1 MRTHKTYFR
10 LLAVLLA
17 GIMLLLSGCAGS
29 EVNTA
34 QNSPDYVESEDFQN
48 FLDPLSA
55 FAKAPNGYYFL
66 NGLLLYFFDPQAE
79 KAYVACSNPNCDHTT
94 SECMAFFNI
103 FQFYPFQLAYYQNT
117 LYVLGWEEDGSVRH
131 NYLYSVSLDDYKRKK
146 AVYLFDGTD
155 RTSVSFIVHRGYVYF
170 TWGGADLKEQT
181 ACLYRAK
188 LGETSTKK
196 EPESVFEFSGI
207 GAWISSQMQAVGNR
221 VVLRCSSYGDT
232 QGNDQTTSYVLLDIH
247 TLESQKLALPGNI
260 HSFFVDEN
268 YAYYLN
274 GENIVQRLD
283 LTTNEE
289 TLFCEVDG
297 PCYISTDSRYLY
309 FDNRQSI
316 SVGIL
321 GEAQRKISVYD
332 KDGNHVTDVV
342 PKNPNDECYFGGDD
356 FMFFNVHIPGTSK
369 SAEETKNAK
378 DYYALDKSQLTSA
391 DKTFVTMEE

>member
-1 MRTHKTYFR
+1 MRTCKTYFR
-10 LLAVLLA
+10 LLSALLA

-34 QNSPDYVESEDFQN
+34 QNSPDYIEEEDFQN

-79 KAYVACSNPNCDHTT
+79 KAYVACSSPNCNHQS
-94 SECMAFFNI
+94 SECMACFNI
-103 FQFYPFQLAYYQNT
+103 FQFYPFQLAYYQNA

-155 RTSVSFIVHRGYVYF
+155 RATVSFIVHRGYVYF
-170 TWGGADLKEQT
+170 TRGGADLKEQT

-221 VVLRCSSYGDT
+221 VLLRCDSYGDT
-232 QGNDQTTSYVLLDIH
+232 QGNDQTSSYVLLDIH
-247 TLESQKLALPGNI
+247 TLETQKLALPGSI
-260 HSFFVDEN
+260 HSLFLDEN
-268 YAYYLN
+268 CVYYVN
-274 GENIVQRLD
+274 GENTVTRLD
-283 LTTNEE
+283 LGTNEE
-289 TLFCEVDG
+289 TPFCEVDG
-297 PCYISTDSRYLY
+297 LCYMSADSRYLY
-309 FDNRQSI
+309 FDNQQSV
-316 SVGIL
+316 SASIL
-321 GEAQRKISVYD
+321 EEEQRKIAVYD
-332 KDGNHVTDVV
+332 KNGNHVTDVV

-356 FMFFNVHIPGTSK
+356 FMFFNAHIPGTSK
-369 SAEETKNAK
+369 SGEETKNAK
-378 DYYALDKSQLTSA
+378 DYYALNKSQLTSA
-391 DKTFVTMEE
+391 GKTFVMLEE

>member
-66 NGLLLYFFDPQAE
+66 NGLLLYFFDPQTE

-146 AVYLFDGTD
+146 S
-155 RTSVSFIVHRGYVYF
+155 R
-170 TWGGADLKEQT
+170 
-181 ACLYRAK
+181 
-188 LGETSTKK
+188 
-196 EPESVFEFSGI
+196 
-207 GAWISSQMQAVGNR
+207 
-221 VVLRCSSYGDT
+221 
-232 QGNDQTTSYVLLDIH
+232 
-247 TLESQKLALPGNI
+247 LP
-260 HSFFVDEN
+260 V
-268 YAYYLN
+268 
-274 GENIVQRLD
+274 
-283 LTTNEE
+283 
-289 TLFCEVDG
+289 
-297 PCYISTDSRYLY
+297 
-309 FDNRQSI
+309 
-316 SVGIL
+316 
-321 GEAQRKISVYD
+321 
-332 KDGNHVTDVV
+332 
-342 PKNPNDECYFGGDD
+342 
-356 FMFFNVHIPGTSK
+356 
-369 SAEETKNAK
+369 
-378 DYYALDKSQLTSA
+378 
-391 DKTFVTMEE
+391 